1 MSEKPIYMSCVFVQ
15 GHHDT
20 RLMTESIK
28 NIPIRIAV
36 IRSIHFSSP
45 LRVWNDPIEPPQAF
59 PKPDSLPW
67 NSVNAMIAM
76 LRIDVISRSTVSI
89 SCIIQDI

>member
-1 MSEKPIYMSCVFVQ
+1 MIAYEIRFRM
-15 GHHDT
+15 DT
-20 RLMTESIK
+20 TKKTNTRT
-28 NIPIRIAV
+28 AV